1 MTGAP
6 EAGASVIL
14 EARGLVKRFGAVAA
28 TNGFSI
34 AVGQG
39 TFHALIGPNGAGKT
53 TAIAQLS
60 GELSCDEGTVHFDGR
75 DVTRLPVERRAR
87 LGIARSY
94 QITSLFL
101 NATALENVALAVES
115 RTRPGLHLWSG
126 RARDTATHE
135 RASACLERSGLGE
148 RAGAVAGEL
157 AHGEQR
163 QLEIA
168 MALAIEPK
176 LLILDEPMAGMGKD
190 ETLRL
195 AEIIRPLKGATTLLL
210 VEHDMDVVFALADR
224 VTVMVDGRAI
234 RTGTPAE
241 VRADPLVREAYL
253 GAGA

>member
-1 MTGAP
+1 MST
-6 EAGASVIL
+6 VIL
-14 EARGLVKRFGAVAA
+14 EAHGLVKRFGAVAA
-28 TNGFSI
+28 TDGFSLT
-34 AVGQG
+34 VEQG

-53 TAIAQLS
+53 TAVSQLS
-60 GELSCDEGTVHFDGR
+60 GELASNEGTVRFDGR
-75 DVTRLPVERRAR
+75 DVTRLAVERRAR

-94 QITSLFL
+94 QITSLFQKF
-101 NATALENVALAVES
+101 TALENVALAIES

-126 RARDTATHE
+126 RARDRATHE
-135 RASACLERSGLGE
+135 RALACLERAGLDGRE
-148 RAGAVAGEL
+148 RAVAGEL

-176 LLILDEPMAGMGKD
+176 LLILDEPMAGMGKA

-195 AEIIRPLKGATTLLL
+195 AEIIRLLKGAITLIL

-234 RTGTPAE
+234 RTGTLAE